1 MVDNAQKVPL
11 ARSLEAFGLRKAQ
24 SAIDLLGQ
32 SLPASVVAVP
42 SSGIVKVKVEL
53 TNLPFTIPQITVPI
67 FGAEYLRLPIQV
79 GMKGAVMAFDYYL
92 GGMTGLGGGTADLT
106 PRPNLSNLVFA
117 PLGSTAWSVVEDP
130 NAVVLYGPNGA
141 ILRDAQGRIKLFLQP
156 AKAELDL
163 PGGVPFVINGNVV
176 VNGNLGLS
184 GNIVAADGSSTYA
197 GNLHTSGNVVAGFG
211 GADQVG
217 LQSHTHTQPNDSHND
232 VEGPTSA
239 PTAGT

>member
-1 MVDNAQKVPL
+1 MVDSAQKVPL

-53 TNLPFTIPQITVPI
+53 TNLPFTISEITVPV
-67 FGAEYLRLPIQV
+67 FGSEYLRIPIQP

-117 PLGSTAWSVVEDP
+117 PLGNTAWSVTEDP
-130 NAVVLYGPNGA
+130 NAVVLYGPDGI

-163 PGGVPFVINGNVV
+163 PIGVPFVINGNVQI
-176 VNGNLGLS
+176 NGALALS
-184 GNIVAADGSSTYA
+184 GLITAPNGSLYT
-197 GNLHTSGNVVAGFG
+197 GDIHTSGTVTGDTDVVAGGVSGKTHEHG
-211 GADQVG
+211 GVQTG
-217 LQSHTHTQPNDSHND
+217 SGNTGPPN
-232 VEGPTSA
+232 P
-239 PTAGT
+239 